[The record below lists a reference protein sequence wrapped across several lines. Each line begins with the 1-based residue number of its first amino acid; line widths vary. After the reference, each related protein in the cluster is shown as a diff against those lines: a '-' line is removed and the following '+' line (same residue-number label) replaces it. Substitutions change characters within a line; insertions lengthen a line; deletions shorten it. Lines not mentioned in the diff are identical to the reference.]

1 MSVKEDATKRKVSEA
16 PLRRWEKALN
26 ECLKSPPPLPARHV
40 LPNNDVCV
48 SPSAS
53 AAPSCT

>member
-1 MSVKEDATKRKVSEA
+1 MSVKENAAKRKVSEA

-26 ECLKSPPPLPARHV
+26 ECLKSTPFPARHV

>member
-1 MSVKEDATKRKVSEA
+1 MSVKEDAAKRKVSEA

-26 ECLKSPPPLPARHV
+26 ECLKSPARHV